1 MIVLDRQHHRVFIGP
16 ATSVNLPR
24 VSFGKDVRRRRQAL
38 GLTLEQ
44 VAEKARL
51 SPNYV
56 GSVEMGRRDPSLST
70 VFALARAL
78 RLPAGDLLGGSQTFD
93 GPALEAARLVD
104 SLPGELQEPLLALLR
119 ALARRRR

>member
-1 MIVLDRQHHRVFIGP
+1 MFITRT
-16 ATSVNLPR
+16 TSANLSV

-38 GLTLEQ
+38 ELTLEQ
-44 VAEKARL
+44 LAEKAHL

-70 VFALARAL
+70 VLALARAL
-78 RLPAGDLLGGSQTFD
+78 RVTAGELLGGSQTFD

-104 SLPGELQEPLLALLR
+104 SLPAELQEPLLALLR
-119 ALARRRR
+119 SLARRRR